1 MRIVKCL
8 TNDSPETLHAEG
20 RKEGCNEEVGEEG
33 GVLKLADN
41 ASLCE
46 IHL

>member
-1 MRIVKCL
+1 MKRL

-20 RKEGCNEEVGEEG
+20 RKECGEEDVAQEG
-33 GVLKLADN
+33 GVLKLAYS
-41 ASLCE
+41 ASWCE